1 MVLLSLGGEGRG
13 CECEEQ
19 RSPLTSLVQPW
30 SSFLSYA
37 GHMTDSAFA
46 QREHRAT
53 VDSHA
58 AVIYNPISV
67 RVVTLREVFTRE
79 EKFAGLGPTLFIA
92 TTAADDG
99 AIVATRQAL
108 ASNPSV
114 IVAMGGDGTIRA
126 AAETMEG
133 QDIPLG
139 VIPTGT
145 GNLLARTLG
154 VPLMDLKRAV
164 HVALNGVDRDIDM
177 VVAELGLDGHTR
189 RHIFLVMAGIGL
201 DADMAAE
208 TDGRL
213 KKHIG
218 WLAYVAPIA
227 QSVGR
232 NRHHDAVV
240 VVDDGEERPIKA
252 HTMIVG
258 NCGSLPGNLL
268 LLPEAVIDDGLL
280 DAVVLRPKGPGG
292 WARIWSRLA
301 VGGVLHRVKGG
312 PQILRAAPRFH
323 ALRYT
328 QARTLEVR
336 LHSPQRI
343 ELDGDSFGTVSSLRV
358 TVVPQGLTVRVPP
371 ETTF

>member
-1 MVLLSLGGEGRG
+1 
-13 CECEEQ
+13 
-19 RSPLTSLVQPW
+19 
-30 SSFLSYA
+30 
-37 GHMTDSAFA
+37 MTDSRIAPGEQRTTFA
-46 QREHRAT
+46 PRAVVIFNPT
-53 VDSHA
+53 
-58 AVIYNPISV
+58 AVNV
-67 RVVTLREVFTRE
+67 ATLREAFARE
-79 EKFAGLGPTLFIA
+79 EKAAGLEPTLFIA
-92 TTAADDG
+92 TTADDD
-99 AIVATRQAL
+99 AALVATREAMQG
-108 ASNPSV
+108 NPSV
-114 IVAMGGDGTIRA
+114 IVAVGGDGTIRA
-126 AAETMEG
+126 VAEALDG
-133 QDIPLG
+133 RDIPLG

-145 GNLLARTLG
+145 GNLLARTLQL
-154 VPLMDLKRAV
+154 PLMDLKRAV
-164 HVALNGVDRDIDM
+164 HVALNGIDRPIDT
-177 VVAELGLDGHTR
+177 VVADLELDGETR
-189 RHIFLVMAGIGL
+189 SHVFLVMAGIGL

-213 KKHIG
+213 KKRIG

-232 NRHHDAVV
+232 NRQHDAEVII
-240 VVDDGEERPIKA
+240 DGDEQHALSA

-268 LLPEAVIDDGLL
+268 LLPEAVIDDGFL

-328 QARTLEVR
+328 QAKTLEIR

-343 ELDGDSFGTVSSLRV
+343 ELDGDSFGEVSTLRV
-358 TVVPQGLTVRVPP
+358 RVVHHGLTVRVPP
-371 ETTF
+371 ESVF

>member
-1 MVLLSLGGEGRG
+1 VR
-13 CECEEQ
+13 EQ
-19 RSPLTSLVQPW
+19 RT
-30 SSFLSYA
+30 F
-37 GHMTDSAFA
+37 
-46 QREHRAT
+46 

-58 AVIYNPISV
+58 VVIYNPHSV
-67 RVVTLREVFTRE
+67 NVASLRDAFTRE
-79 EKFAGLGPTLFIA
+79 EKIANLGPTIFIA

-99 AIVATRQAL
+99 AIVAAREAL
-108 ASNPSV
+108 ESNPSV

-126 AAETMEG
+126 VAETIQG
-133 QDIPLG
+133 RDIPLG
-139 VIPTGT
+139 IIPTGT

-154 VPLMDLKRAV
+154 MPLVDMKRAI
-164 HVALNGVDRDIDM
+164 HVALNGVDRLIDI
-177 VVAELGLDGHTR
+177 VVADLGLDGHTR
-189 RHIFLVMAGIGL
+189 RHVFLVMAGIGL

-213 KKHIG
+213 KKRIG

-232 NRHHDAVV
+232 NRHHEAVV
-240 VVDDGEERPIKA
+240 VVDDGEARPIKA

-280 DAVVLRPKGPGG
+280 DAVILRPKGPGG

-312 PQILRAAPRFH
+312 PQILRAAPTFH

-336 LHSPQRI
+336 LHSPQRL
-343 ELDGDSFGTVSSLRV
+343 ELDGDSFGAVSTLRV
-358 TVVPQGLTVRVPP
+358 SVVHNGLTVRVPP
-371 ETTF
+371 ETIF